1 MRSSNLFSGGG
12 FCKAVISWAVS
23 FVIGLRRLALGVK
36 AQSSTRLPEKNTFG
50 KGFALHVFGFLWG
63 VGCGLRKK
71 YARRYWV
78 QVLVPLKIV
87 AGGGRLPG
95 RSPPAPGRRAWPGMA
110 WYWPGLARH
119 GLVLAWHR
127 MASHGQAWLGTRMA
141 WPGLVLQRT
150 ARHGLVLAWHGQAWY
165 CSARPGTGLVL
176 AWYWPGTAA
185 HGLVLAWQ

>member
-95 RSPPAPGRRAWPGMA
+95 RSPPATG
-110 WYWPGLARH
+110 
-119 GLVLAWHR
+119 LAWHR
-127 MASHGQAWLGTRMA
+127 MASHGHAWLGTGMASHGVA
-141 WPGLVLQRT
+141 WPGM
-150 ARHGLVLAWHGQAWY
+150 AWYSHGQAW
-165 CSARPGTGLVL
+165 ARHGIAWPGMAWYSHGQAWPGMAWYSPGTGM
-176 AWYWPGTAA
+176 A
-185 HGLVLAWQ
+185 